1 MISVPDNLIHELARH
16 LPMILESM
24 PKAPPG
30 KLRLLNAIRV
40 TKTNIQKIKKLS
52 DERKQKSG
60 DLRK

>member
-16 LPMILESM
+16 LPMILDAM
-24 PKAPPG
+24 PKAPSN

-40 TKTNIQKIKKLS
+40 TKHNINKLKKLS